1 MDLARIPTSSVSPR
15 PTIGLDRLDLNSSST
30 PTKSYILCPPEDTG
44 ESLFKTADKIQLVDL
59 GIKVKEELTLIGG
72 MLCDLT
78 DKQAR
83 ELEKKGYRV
92 HLDAQDQYLPPM
104 PWDPKSQEEEEAEEL
119 SGKKAEEPKQ
129 EPEFQPRAPQ
139 LAPRFDTPLTRKFQ
153 GEGVGIAILDTG
165 IYPHPDFNTPYNRL
179 VAFADMV
186 NGRSTPY
193 DDHGHGTHVAG
204 DAAGSGLLSGGIYR
218 GPASKAHLVGVK
230 VLGEDGSGKTSDI
243 IKGIQFCIE
252 NKDKLGIRVI
262 NLSLGHE
269 ARKKYQD
276 DPVDQAVQKAY
287 EAGLVVVAAAGNDGP
302 DKKTVKAP
310 GDSPYAITVGA
321 VDDKNTPDPSDD
333 NVTDFSSRGPTKY
346 GAAKPDLSAPGEAI
360 MAPLSPGTG
369 SEAQAARMQVI
380 HNSIAWFS
388 KLPAEEIANVPDQQF
403 QLMGIG
409 PETMGKIRQGG
420 DVAKNEFNRL
430 LRATSR
436 MPLSHN
442 KAYVGMPGTSMATP
456 IVAGV
461 VAGMLEANP
470 DLGPDEVKEILVKSA
485 DKLPGNV
492 SKYQQGAGMVDPHE
506 AILMA
511 LDRGKPVAADQNALQ
526 ALLDAMKKAPK
537 AEETKSEEK
546 APGAEPK
553 QTEEKAPAKAPEA
566 EPKQP
571 EEVDP
576 RDHLPMD

>member
-1 MDLARIPTSSVSPR
+1 MDAARIPTSSVSPR
-15 PTIGLDRLDLNSSST
+15 STIGLDRMDLSGT
-30 PTKSYILCPPEDTG
+30 GPTKSYILVPPE
-44 ESLFKTADKIQLVDL
+44 ENNLFKTADKIQLVDL

-78 DKQAR
+78 DKQAK
-83 ELEKKGYRV
+83 ELEKNGYRV
-92 HLDAQDQYLPPM
+92 HLDQQDQYLPPM
-104 PWDPKSQEEEEAEEL
+104 PWDPKSEEELEKEEL
-119 SGKKAEEPKQ
+119 SGKKPEEPKK
-129 EPEFQPRAPQ
+129 EPEFEPRTPQ

-165 IYPHPDFNTPYNRL
+165 IYPHPDFNTPFNRL

-218 GPASKAHLVGVK
+218 GPAPKAHLVGVK
-230 VLGEDGSGKTSDI
+230 VLGEDGSGRTSDI

-262 NLSLGHE
+262 NMSLGHT

-302 DKKTVKAP
+302 DRKTVKAP

-321 VDDKNTPDPSDD
+321 VDDKNTPDPADD
-333 NVTDFSSRGPTKY
+333 SITDFSSRGPTKY
-346 GAAKPDLSAPGEAI
+346 GASKPDLCAPGEAI
-360 MAPLSPGTG
+360 MAPLAPGTG
-369 SEAQAARMQVI
+369 SEAQASRMQVL
-380 HNSIAWFS
+380 HGTLTWFS
-388 KLPAEEIANVPDQQF
+388 KLSPEELARVPDQQF
-403 QLMGIG
+403 TLMGIG
-409 PETMGKIRQGG
+409 PETMGKIREGG
-420 DVAKNEFNRL
+420 ETAKNEFNRL

-436 MPLSHN
+436 MPLAPN

-461 VAGMLEANP
+461 VAEILEANP
-470 DLGPDEVKEILVKSA
+470 DLGPDDVKEILTKSA
-485 DKLPGNV
+485 DPLPGRVPKN
-492 SKYQQGAGMVDPHE
+492 QQGAGMVDPHE

-511 LDRGKPVAADQNALQ
+511 LDRGKPAAADQDVLKALQ
-526 ALLDAMKKAPK
+526 EAMKKAPEPESSPGK
-537 AEETKSEEK
+537 DAPVREE
-546 APGAEPK
+546 
-553 QTEEKAPAKAPEA
+553 
-566 EPKQP
+566 
-571 EEVDP
+571 
-576 RDHLPMD
+576 

>member
-1 MDLARIPTSSVSPR
+1 MDAARFPTSSVSSR
-15 PTIGLDRLDLNSSST
+15 PSIGLDRLDGTSGGS
-30 PTKSYILCPPEDTG
+30 TKSYILVPPDESG
-44 ESLFKTADKIQLVDL
+44 EGLFKTADKIQLVDL

-83 ELEKKGYRV
+83 DLEKKGYRV
-92 HLDAQDQYLPPM
+92 HLDSQDKYLPPM
-104 PWDPKSQEEEEAEEL
+104 PWDPKSEEEMEAA
-119 SGKKAEEPKQ
+119 KKEEPKK
-129 EPEFQPRAPQ
+129 EPTFEPRAPQ

-165 IYPHPDFNTPYNRL
+165 IYPHPDFNTPFNRL

-204 DAAGSGLLSGGIYR
+204 DAAGSGLLSGGIYK
-218 GPASKAHLVGVK
+218 GPAPKAHLVGVK

-262 NLSLGHE
+262 NMSLGHE
-269 ARKKYQD
+269 SRKKYQD

-302 DKKTVKAP
+302 ERKTVKAP

-333 NVTDFSSRGPTKY
+333 QVTDFSSRGPTKY
-346 GAAKPDLSAPGEAI
+346 GAAKPDLCAPGEAI

-369 SEAQAARMQVI
+369 SEAQASRMQVI

-388 KLPAEEIANVPDQQF
+388 KLPAEEIAKVPDQQF

-409 PETMGKIRQGG
+409 PETMGKIREGG
-420 DVAKNEFNRL
+420 DTAKNEFNRL

-461 VAGMLEANP
+461 VAEMLEANP
-470 DLGPDEVKEILVKSA
+470 DLGPDDVKEILTRSA
-485 DKLPGNV
+485 DPLPGRVPKN
-492 SKYQQGAGMVDPHE
+492 QQGAGMVDPHE

-511 LDRGKPVAADQNALQ
+511 LDRGKPVAADQDALKALQ
-526 ALLDAMKKAPK
+526 EAMKKA
-537 AEETKSEEK
+537 AASEEKKPVAEEK
-546 APGAEPK
+546 AP
-553 QTEEKAPAKAPEA
+553 EKAPEPA
-566 EPKQP
+566 EK
-571 EEVDP
+571 DP
-576 RDHLPMD
+576 RDAQPMD